1 MFAGQMIPPPLILK
15 VMEKTFDSKFWWIKW
30 NFHLET
36 PRWNVIPE
44 RLPRRAV
51 IGNFPIYPI
60 YRFTNFGL
68 NKSADLLINRPIY
81 HRFITDLSP
90 IYYRFITDLPNKSAD
105 LSNKSA
111 DLSPIYQ

>member
-1 MFAGQMIPPPLILK
+1 MTQVDPLQIDLMRSFAQEFPLRR
-15 VMEKTFDSKFWWIKW
+15 V
-30 NFHLET
+30 
-36 PRWNVIPE
+36 VI
-44 RLPRRAV
+44 RR
-51 IGNFPIYPI
+51 FPIYPI

-105 LSNKSA
+105 LFAKSA